1 MDDVLAIIP
10 VRDEA
15 STLAA
20 VLGDLRAIGVGRIRV
35 VDNGSRD
42 ASATV
47 ARANGAEVLREPRAG
62 YGRAC
67 WRGLSALPPTVRW
80 ILFCDGDGSD
90 DLAAIRGWRALMPE
104 ADLILGNRQAT
115 AAGRRLLT
123 PVQRFGND
131 LATTL
136 IRLGWGHRYADL
148 GPLRLVRRQ
157 ALEAMGM
164 RDRGFGWTIEMQ
176 VKALE
181 AGLRIRECAVAHH
194 PRRGGRSKIS
204 GTIGGSLRAGLGI
217 LGTLGRLYGRR
228 LLQRPQRH

>member
-67 WRGLSALPPTVRW
+67 WRG
-80 ILFCDGDGSD
+80 
-90 DLAAIRGWRALMPE
+90 
-104 ADLILGNRQAT
+104 
-115 AAGRRLLT
+115 
-123 PVQRFGND
+123 
-131 LATTL
+131 
-136 IRLGWGHRYADL
+136 
-148 GPLRLVRRQ
+148 
-157 ALEAMGM
+157 
-164 RDRGFGWTIEMQ
+164 
-176 VKALE
+176 
-181 AGLRIRECAVAHH
+181 
-194 PRRGGRSKIS
+194 
-204 GTIGGSLRAGLGI
+204 
-217 LGTLGRLYGRR
+217 
-228 LLQRPQRH
+228 